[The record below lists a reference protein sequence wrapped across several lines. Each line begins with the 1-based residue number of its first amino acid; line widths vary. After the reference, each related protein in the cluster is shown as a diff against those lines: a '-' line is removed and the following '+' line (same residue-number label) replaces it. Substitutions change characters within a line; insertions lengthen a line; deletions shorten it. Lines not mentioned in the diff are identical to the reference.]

1 MSREEDAIRTTTRAI
16 AATVREVPPLRLD
29 PAPGGSRSAGRW
41 SRRTWRRGNSPRVRS
56 WLAPVAAAAVV
67 VAVAVTL
74 VLVRGPQNGGVVP
87 QPALTNSLPGGV
99 PRYYVAVDP
108 AAGPGSSD
116 GLLMGDSV
124 TGETL
129 PVTPPPH
136 MSFESVTAAADD
148 RTFFAFATETGGS
161 PTTGLWF
168 LLVLAPGT
176 DHVISYGSTAIA
188 QQSGVVASA
197 LSASGKYL
205 AVAETGPTKGQRRII
220 VFSVATGR
228 PLLTWST
235 KDAPAMW
242 NTGASPQNLLTWID
256 GDRAIAFTAIDAT
269 ASTQSAR
276 RLNVDGPLSGGD
288 LIADS
293 QLIWSTAANTP
304 PQCRLTPPV
313 ISADGQTIAC
323 VTTRHPAPADRAQP
337 VDDHLA
343 RLPGLAAGP
352 GGRQVHRRLP
362 GHPAGNRSRPDAAG
376 MNFAE
381 LAGTLWAS
389 PSGSA
394 LIGDWAIAAAPQAT
408 TSPSGGS
415 GHSASATLRLGGA
428 FAGSVHVG
436 VISHGTFTPLRLP
449 QGILPL
455 TTPQAIAWLRPASRA
470 DFPARRRQ
478 PGRVNGVSV

>member
-41 SRRTWRRGNSPRVRS
+41 SRRSWRRGNSPRLRS

-74 VLVRGPQNGGVVP
+74 VLVRGPQNDGVVP
-87 QPALTNSLPGGV
+87 QPVLTNSGPGGV

-205 AVAETGPTKGQRRII
+205 AVAETGPTQGQRRII

-228 PLLTWST
+228 PLLAWST

-242 NTGASPQNLLTWID
+242 NPGASPQNLLTWID
-256 GDRAIAFTAIDAT
+256 GDRAIAFSTIDAT
-269 ASTQSAR
+269 ASTQSVR

-293 QLIWSTAANTP
+293 QLIWSAAANTP
-304 PQCRLTPPV
+304 PQCRLIPPV

-323 VTTRHPAPADRAQP
+323 VTTDIRPLPTGPNQWTITWRAYQASPQAPA
-337 VDDHLA
+337 
-343 RLPGLAAGP
+343 AGKYTVAYQVT
-352 GGRQVHRRLP
+352 RQATV
-362 GHPAGNRSRPDAAG
+362 AGPDAAG
-376 MNFAE
+376 MNFAGQ
-381 LAGTLWAS
+381 AGTLWAS

-394 LIGDWAIAAAPQAT
+394 LIGEWAIAAAPQAT

-449 QGILPL
+449 SGILPL
-455 TTPQAIAWLRPASRA
+455 TSPQAIAW
-470 DFPARRRQ
+470 
-478 PGRVNGVSV
+478 